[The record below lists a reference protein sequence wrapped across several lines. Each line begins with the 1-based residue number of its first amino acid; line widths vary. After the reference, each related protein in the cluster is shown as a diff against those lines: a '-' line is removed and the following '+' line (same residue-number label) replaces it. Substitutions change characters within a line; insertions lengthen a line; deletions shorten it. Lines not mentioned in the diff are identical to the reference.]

1 MGGPIFD
8 LIDAIANGDFLRAAA
23 TIGAMAVLLFICFPV
38 HEYAHAWAANK
49 LGDDTAE
56 RLGRLSINPFVH
68 LDLVGSLLLL
78 AFGFGWAKPVP
89 VNTYRLNGNPKVAF
103 ALVALAGPVSN
114 ILLAVGFGFIYQ
126 AVKAYDII
134 LLEYLCII
142 AVQINLVLAFFN
154 LIPVPPLDGSRILAA
169 VLPDSMGDILHQ
181 IERYGFLIL
190 ILAMNTGIFSGI
202 VATPARA
209 IARLLLS

>member
-8 LIDAIANGDFLRAAA
+8 FINALASGNFMAALA
-23 TIGAMAVLLFICFPV
+23 TLGAMAVLLFICFPI

-56 RLGRLSINPFVH
+56 RMGRLTINPFVH

-114 ILLAVGFGFIYQ
+114 ILLAIGFGFVYQ
-126 AVKAYDII
+126 LIKTSDII

-142 AVQINLVLAFFN
+142 AVRINLFLAFFN

-169 VLPDSMGDILHQ
+169 VLPDSMSDILHQ
-181 IERYGFLIL
+181 IERYGFIIL
-190 ILAMNTGIFSGI
+190 ILAMNTGIFSGL
-202 VATPARA
+202 VSAPANFFT
-209 IARLLLS
+209 RLLLS